1 MLGEED
7 PTDERSFARQS
18 VLKRAIVLTA
28 GSLMNLVILPVVI
41 FAVVAA
47 LPQDVP
53 VGTVTVTGVAP
64 GSPAAQAGIRPGDQ
78 VVSID
83 GERVRN
89 HFDLIERTMVKLGSE
104 VELALRRGS
113 IVSGLGSSPESAVM
127 ETVSVVPR
135 LNPPE
140 LTVVDVVTDPDS
152 QVSLR
157 QARRYNAELTVGDTM
172 TQGAVGV
179 MIGTSNVRLVKERQ
193 PVVESVPSAVGRL
206 RDVLLMIKNSFQQ
219 WAVGGPNPGFTGP
232 VGIAQITG
240 EVARVGVF
248 PFLELVALLSISLG
262 IINLLP
268 IPALDGGRLMFVA
281 IEWVRRGK
289 RISPRTEGLLHLVG
303 FALLIGLIAVVSFF
317 DISRILSGGSFLR

>member
-1 MLGEED
+1 
-7 PTDERSFARQS
+7 
-18 VLKRAIVLTA
+18 
-28 GSLMNLVILPVVI
+28 
-41 FAVVAA
+41 
-47 LPQDVP
+47 
-53 VGTVTVTGVAP
+53 
-64 GSPAAQAGIRPGDQ
+64 
-78 VVSID
+78 
-83 GERVRN
+83 
-89 HFDLIERTMVKLGSE
+89 
-104 VELALRRGS
+104 
-113 IVSGLGSSPESAVM
+113 M

-140 LTVVDVVTDPDS
+140 MTVVEVVTDPDT

-157 QARRYNAELTVGDTM
+157 EARRYNAELTIGDTM

-179 MIGTSNVRLVKERQ
+179 MIGTANVRMVKERQ
-193 PVVESVPSAVGRL
+193 PVVESVPGAVGRT
-206 RDVLLMIKNSFQQ
+206 RDVLFMIKNSFQQ

-232 VGIAQITG
+232 IGIAQVTG

-268 IPALDGGRLMFVA
+268 IPALDGGRLVFVA
-281 IEWVRRGK
+281 VEWMRRGK

-317 DISRILSGGSFLR
+317 DISRILSGDSFLR